1 MPLPPSQATR
11 KECAS
16 LSSLRFPVPP
26 AASAQ
31 SGRPSPGLF
40 LIAPARQPQPS
51 FTADVLSNQFV
62 GARLSIGSDR

>member
-31 SGRPSPGLF
+31 SGRLAWLF

-51 FTADVLSNQFV
+51 FTDVLSNQFV
-62 GARLSIGSDR
+62 GAGVGIGSGR